1 MKRIVVLATVLA
13 ILGLLPAS
21 ASATRSVSRAEARVA
36 ATSALLNYFGDF
48 WRYSSE
54 KSVWPERKIS
64 KSRWQVGFQFDY
76 EPGEACYG
84 EVVVWRGRAARIF
97 SDVRPNSELSN
108 TPCR

>member
-1 MKRIVVLATVLA
+1 MRKLVAVTTVLV
-13 ILGLLPAS
+13 ILVLLPAT
-21 ASATRSVSRAEARVA
+21 ASATRSVNRAEAKA
-36 ATSALLNYFGDF
+36 TATSALLNYFGDF

-64 KSRWQVGFQFDY
+64 KSRWQVGFQFEY

-97 SDVRPNSELSN
+97 SDVRPNYELSN